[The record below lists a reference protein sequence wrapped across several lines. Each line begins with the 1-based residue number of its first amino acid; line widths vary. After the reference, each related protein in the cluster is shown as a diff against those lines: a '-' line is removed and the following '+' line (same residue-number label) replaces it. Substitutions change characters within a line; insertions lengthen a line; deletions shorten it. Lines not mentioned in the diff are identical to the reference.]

1 MELPVIFW
9 KSARKHRIGKARA
22 RHVIDMSNSTRV
34 LVEGDA
40 TPRIRWVGPDDRG
53 VLLEVIALETPEAI
67 VVIHVMP
74 QYPGRKLS

>member
-1 MELPVIFW
+1 MAHPVIFW

-22 RHVIDMSNSTRV
+22 RYVIDRTIPTRV
-34 LVEGDA
+34 LAEGDA
-40 TPRIRWVGPDDRG
+40 TPRLRWVGPDDRG
-53 VLLEVIALETPEAI
+53 VLLEVIALETSEAI